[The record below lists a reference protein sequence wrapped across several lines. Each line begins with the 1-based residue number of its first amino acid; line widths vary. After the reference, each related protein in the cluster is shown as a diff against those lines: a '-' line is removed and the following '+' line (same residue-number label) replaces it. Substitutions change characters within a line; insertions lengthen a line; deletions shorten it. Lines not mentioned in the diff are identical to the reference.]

1 MNEPLKITAC
11 KLAVVVARFN
21 QEVTQALLEGLL
33 QRANALHIPKENIS
47 VVWVP
52 GAIELPLIAQQMAK
66 TVEFDAV
73 ICLGVVIRGET
84 THYDYVCQQ
93 ASWGCQHV
101 ALQHDIPVIFGVL
114 TTENKEQALARAGGE
129 CGHKG
134 ADAVDAALE
143 MIEVIRQFE

>member
-1 MNEPLKITAC
+1 MGEALKVTSC

-21 QEVTQALLEGLL
+21 QKITEALLEGVL
-33 QRANALHIPKENIS
+33 QRANALHIPKENVS

-52 GAIELPLIAQQMAK
+52 GAVELPLIAQQMAK
-66 TVEFDAV
+66 MVEFDAV

-93 ASWGCQHV
+93 ASWGCQQV
-101 ALQHDIPVIFGVL
+101 ALQHDTPVIFGVL

-129 CGHKG
+129 RGNKG
-134 ADAVDAALE
+134 ADAMDAALE